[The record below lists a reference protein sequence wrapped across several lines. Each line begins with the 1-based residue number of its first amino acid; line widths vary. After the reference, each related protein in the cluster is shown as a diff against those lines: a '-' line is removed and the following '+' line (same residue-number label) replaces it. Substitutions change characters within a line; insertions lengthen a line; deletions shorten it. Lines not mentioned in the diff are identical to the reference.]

1 MRNHLLAVLLT
12 VAVAGTAIAAEI
24 KTANETAPS
33 GNATMQPTGAAQG
46 GSFRWSNTRGDV
58 EVVKGKIDKWN
69 EKGQLEAGGVL
80 GLGDTDLTIN
90 GETVIVTADGHRL
103 QRSDLRVGRHI
114 ATIYREGNKAEKKGT
129 GEKGKTALVI
139 VVEK

>member
-1 MRNHLLAVLLT
+1 MRNDWLAVLLT
-12 VAVAGTAIAAEI
+12 VAVAGTASAAEI
-24 KTANETAPS
+24 KIAKETAPS

-58 EVVKGKIDKWN
+58 DVVKGKIDKWN

-90 GETVIVTADGHRL
+90 GETVIVNADGRRL